1 MTRSQPPMAQPPM
14 GQVGSAT
21 TQAAVTDPA
30 RLAAVVESMPPF
42 PAALLR
48 VRRVLGDATTSSDD
62 LIASVAMD
70 ARLSVAVMR
79 LANSARYGVS
89 ERRFSLA
96 QSIGRIGR
104 SELRA
109 LVDALSLQQLFRGA
123 AADAIVIG
131 EIWGFSL
138 QGAFAA
144 RHWAAHLPGQPADR
158 DEAFSVA
165 LFRDLGRIVADGA
178 LAEAGVGADLYAQ
191 PQQRLRAERELLGYT
206 HAALSAALVAHWGFG
221 EAVALAIGGHHDTP
235 LVGSGEALA
244 LVAQLGDRTAVAV
257 ALAGRVAPGAEA
269 EAESASGEA
278 WPDPY
283 PGLQPQL
290 DVLLPDSRAAWDAIV
305 AAPTADLSAYSAL
318 LAA

>member
-1 MTRSQPPMAQPPM
+1 MTPLDPPSLPNHAA
-14 GQVGSAT
+14 AT
-21 TQAAVTDPA
+21 APG

-62 LIASVAMD
+62 LTASVAMD

-89 ERRFSLA
+89 ERRFSLG

-109 LVDALSLQQLFRGA
+109 LVDALSLQKLFRGA
-123 AADAIVIG
+123 AVDPIVIA

-178 LAEAGVGADLYAQ
+178 LAEAGVGSDLYTQ
-191 PQQRLRAERELLGYT
+191 PQQRLSAEREVLGYT

-221 EAVALAIGGHHDTP
+221 EAVALAIGSHHDAP
-235 LVGSGEALA
+235 VVGTGEALA

-257 ALAGRVAPGAEA
+257 AGGVAG
-269 EAESASGEA
+269 ASSDPANGEER
-278 WPDPY
+278 PDPY
-283 PGLQPQL
+283 GLLQPQL

-305 AAPTADLSAYSAL
+305 AAAAADLSAYSGL